1 MYLPCTC
8 GLFEMDAALFGC
20 EKNPKG
26 VAALNG
32 EAVTNAL
39 KLFRICSSCFD
50 FFTIIMIIND

>member
-1 MYLPCTC
+1 
-8 GLFEMDAALFGC
+8 MDAALFGC

-50 FFTIIMIIND
+50 FFTMIMI